1 MKSEIMTN
9 KIFEVTII
17 VALTDYG
24 DAAPDSAI
32 DTILPCLDDSDLKIL
47 NYSEEEMIIIPAS
60 ILDSCAICETR
71 DQNADIQGEIC
82 ESCFSKM
89 PEGKWIS
96 K

>member
-17 VALTDYG
+17 VALPDYG
-24 DAAPDSAI
+24 DATPDSAI
-32 DTILPCLDDSDLKIL
+32 DAILPCLDDSDLKIL

-60 ILDSCAICETR
+60 ILERAICETT
-71 DQNADIQGEIC
+71 DETAEIQGEIC

-89 PEGKWIS
+89 PEGKRIS